1 MGLTALER
9 TLFGILAMAAWA
21 GACTREHSSGAPTP
35 TSLPTPSPLSAPQPP
50 ATRPAPRAAEPTP
63 VVEPGSAKEF
73 VLTGKLATLLAGVR
87 QAPDVRPDV
96 VSQAAARLAAGDF
109 NTAEAAAA
117 AAAAVAQTLP
127 KDGPAS

>member
-1 MGLTALER
+1 MRIEP
-9 TLFGILAMAAWA
+9 
-21 GACTREHSSGAPTP
+21 SGV
-35 TSLPTPSPLSAPQPP
+35 QPP
-50 ATRPAPRAAEPTP
+50 APQTPATRTTASP

-87 QAPDVRPDV
+87 QAPDVRPNV
-96 VSQAAARLAAGDF
+96 VSEAAARLAAGDF

-127 KDGPAS
+127 NIEGPVG